1 MSQQEPV
8 YQSAGQRRSISGQ
21 HALLLLRDVALALE
35 DVTAPRVPGTSE
47 IQAAADL
54 AMQNAIDGHDVR
66 IWDSESLEVR
76 GELSR
81 RWFSLA
87 EECASFG
94 AASMLSL
101 PWGTSD
107 RAVRDMLLTQLMSAP
122 SSQAAKA
129 A

>member
-1 MSQQEPV
+1 MSQQEV
-8 YQSAGQRRSISGQ
+8 GQRRSISGQ

-35 DVTAPRVPGTSE
+35 GVTAPRVHGSAE
-47 IQAAADL
+47 IRAAADMAL
-54 AMQNAIDGHDVR
+54 QNAIDGHDVR
-66 IWDSESLEVR
+66 IWDSEALEVR

-94 AASMLSL
+94 AASLLSL

-107 RAVRDMLLTQLMSAP
+107 RAVRDLLLAQLLSEPGTA
-122 SSQAAKA
+122 AAKA

>member
-1 MSQQEPV
+1 MSHQEV
-8 YQSAGQRRSISGQ
+8 GQRRSISGQ
-21 HALLLLRDVALALE
+21 YALLLLRDVALALE
-35 DVTAPRVPGTSE
+35 DVVAPRVIGTAE
-47 IQAAADL
+47 IRAAADL
-54 AMQNAIDGHDVR
+54 ALQGAIDGHDVR

-76 GELSR
+76 GELAR

-94 AASMLSL
+94 AASLLSL

-107 RAVRDMLLTQLMSAP
+107 RAVRDLLLTQLQSGFGNA
-122 SSQAAKA
+122 AAKA

>member
-1 MSQQEPV
+1 MSHQEV
-8 YQSAGQRRSISGQ
+8 GQRRSSSGQ
-21 HALLLLRDVALALE
+21 YALLLLRDVALALE
-35 DVTAPRVPGTSE
+35 DVVAPRVIGTAE
-47 IQAAADL
+47 IRAAADL
-54 AMQNAIDGHDVR
+54 ALQGAIDGHDVR

-76 GELSR
+76 GELAR

-94 AASMLSL
+94 AASLLSL

-107 RAVRDMLLTQLMSAP
+107 RAVRDLLLTQLQSGFGNA
-122 SSQAAKA
+122 AAKA